1 MAGLGAIH
9 KGMAHSHYSGLLS
22 LTGLPS
28 LTLANY
34 KTQERESGAA
44 IEAVAKESCDFFTEV
59 EKQLSTSEQ
68 HNQQQIVKVHVG
80 VSYDMGWRKR
90 GRSHDS
96 SSGTGTAVGMK
107 TGKVL
112 SYAT

>member
-1 MAGLGAIH
+1 MAGQGAIH
-9 KGMAHSHYSGLLS
+9 TGMAHSHHSGLLS

-34 KTQERESGAA
+34 KTRERESGAA

-68 HNQQQIVKVHVG
+68 HNQQQIVKVG

-96 SSGTGTAVGMK
+96 SSGVGTAVGMK